1 MQFMPG
7 PAAWSFDLV
16 YDNVAYSSEVLK
28 YLLFHIFL
36 SFKIIGPMPI
46 HETSV
51 LLELT
56 MR

>member
-1 MQFMPG
+1 MPG